1 MKSLMEYFKSFL
13 NVKRN
18 LIFGAIGNYNW
29 ETIKYF
35 FISLE
40 YANITKCDIVMFV
53 NNLNEKVIK
62 EIESFGVIIQKIPEE
77 FKNMRINN
85 YRYKLYADFLFDKL
99 NKYNMVL
106 CTDVRDVIFQKN
118 IFKYYN
124 KYTNFLGLAI
134 EDGILTQIFNKMW
147 LNQHYGKDL
156 YNSIK
161 DLPIICSGTI
171 LASPKI
177 FYNLSKT
184 IWEEINSTKIPVPF
198 NSRHDQAVLNYII
211 YHLRM
216 FKDCIIES
224 NIKDGPIMTLD
235 VFLKKK
241 KKFPLDSENNI
252 LNEKGEIVAMVHQY
266 DRSLN
271 LTKIIKNK
279 YKERIKKPEEKNNN
293 IIYNKYYIIFVILFL
308 LIFMIIFIILKVRK
322 KKNKNIIK
330 KNKKTKMK
338 YIIKRK
344 RILFKAFLKKK
355 KNKLKESDII
365 PFNKA

>member
-1 MKSLMEYFKSFL
+1 MKSLMEYFKGIL
-13 NVKRN
+13 NFKRN
-18 LIFGAIGNYNW
+18 LILGAIGNLNW

-40 YANITKCDIVMFV
+40 YANIKKCDIVMFV
-53 NNLNEKVIK
+53 INLNESIINEIK
-62 EIESFGVIIQKIPEE
+62 SYGVLIQKIPEE

-85 YRYKLYADFLFDKL
+85 YRYKLYADFLLDKL

-106 CTDVRDVIFQKN
+106 CTDVRDVIFQKD
-118 IFKYYN
+118 IFKYYD

-134 EDGILTQIFNKMW
+134 EDGILTQKFNKMW
-147 LNQHYGKDL
+147 LNQHYGKEL

-171 LASPKI
+171 LATPKI

-184 IWEEINSTKIPVPF
+184 IWEGINSTKIPIPF

-241 KKFPLDSENNI
+241 KCPLDSENNI
-252 LNEKGEIVAMVHQY
+252 LNEKGEIVAMAHQY
-266 DRSLN
+266 DRSLD
-271 LTKIIKNK
+271 LTKILKNK
-279 YKERIKKPEEKNNN
+279 YKERIKKSEEKNNN
-293 IIYNKYYIIFVILFL
+293 IIYNKYYIIFVIFFL
-308 LIFMIIFIILKVRK
+308 LIFIIIFIILKVR

-330 KNKKTKMK
+330 KNKKTK
-338 YIIKRK
+338 
-344 RILFKAFLKKK
+344 RILFGAFLKKK
-355 KNKLKESDII
+355 KNKLKESDKI
-365 PFNKA
+365 PFNKV